1 MNKFEILAWAMLIS
15 CISAVLCGV
24 VVLWWLARKELDEKG
39 ARHESN

>member
-15 CISAVLCGV
+15 CITALLCGA

-39 ARHESN
+39 ASHERV

>member
-24 VVLWWLARKELDEKG
+24 VVLCWLARKELDEVKNG
-39 ARHESN
+39 